1 MLDTR
6 GLKMKNKIT
15 RLKCNNSMNL
25 KDVIIA
31 SQHFIY
37 AGFKSLNLIFKY
49 TDLHL
54 KCFKMQH
61 NFRPRCL
68 SVLKSI
74 CL

>member
-6 GLKMKNKIT
+6 DLKMKNKIT
-15 RLKCNNSMNL
+15 SLKCYDSMNF
-25 KDVIIA
+25 KDVSIA
-31 SQHFIY
+31 RHHFTH
-37 AGFKSLNLIFKY
+37 AGFRSSNLIFKY

-54 KCFKMQH
+54 ECFKMQH

-68 SVLKSI
+68 LMLKNI